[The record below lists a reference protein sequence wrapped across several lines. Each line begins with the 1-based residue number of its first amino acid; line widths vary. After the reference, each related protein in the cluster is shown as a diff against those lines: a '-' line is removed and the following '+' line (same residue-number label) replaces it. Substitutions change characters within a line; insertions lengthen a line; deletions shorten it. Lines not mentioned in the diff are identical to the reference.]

1 MAEKDEVFDLSK
13 KDEGFSLADPAALTH
28 PDPVIAAAALNVALW
43 GLDPPPRIQTEAAM
57 RAKALEQQ
65 IRLLVDERVRNV
77 PIRNRVRL
85 LYTLRDAAAAIGCGH
100 SKLYDV
106 INSGVLDV
114 RRFGKRTL
122 ITAESLEAFVE
133 KLPRA
138 VTPTITKGGH
148 EREGERERRMPPPK
162 SRKQK
167 PRGP

>member
-43 GLDPPPRIQTEAAM
+43 GIDPPPRIVTEAAM
-57 RAKALEQQ
+57 RAKALERE
-65 IRLLVDERVRNV
+65 IRLIVDERVRNV
-77 PIRNRVRL
+77 PVRNRIRL
-85 LYTLRDAAAAIGCGH
+85 LYTLREAAAAIGCGH
-100 SKLYDV
+100 TKLYNT

-138 VTPTITKGGH
+138 VTPTITKGH
-148 EREGERERRMPPPK
+148 ERGGETARRAPPPK

-167 PRGP
+167 PGGQ